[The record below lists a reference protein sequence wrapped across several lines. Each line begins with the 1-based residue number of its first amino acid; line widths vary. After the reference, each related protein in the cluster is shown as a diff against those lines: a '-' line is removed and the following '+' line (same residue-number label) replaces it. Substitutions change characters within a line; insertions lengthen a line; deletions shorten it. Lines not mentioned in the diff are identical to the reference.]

1 MKKFILVVLSLA
13 FIIVLSGF
21 LQKKE
26 VPKFV
31 EGELLVKYKSTLS
44 ATAVNT
50 SLSKI
55 KAEKI
60 QKLRRLDIFRIK
72 MPKTLKL
79 DNVLSGMQADPN
91 IEFVEPNYIY
101 QLSVIPNDP
110 SFNELWGMH
119 NTGQTGGT
127 ADADID
133 APEAWNLEQGVPG
146 VIVAVTD
153 TGVDYNH
160 EDLRANMW
168 INTGETA
175 ADNIDNDGNGYRDD
189 IHGYDFIE
197 NDPDPMDYHNH
208 GTHVAGT
215 IGAVG
220 NNNKGVAGVNFRT
233 QIMALKIFK
242 PLECGGVRIGDVSS
256 AADSA
261 EAIIYAAENGAK
273 VINASWGG
281 TSDSLTI
288 KAAITFANSRS
299 VLFVAAAGN
308 DGTDNDTTPHY
319 PSNYGSPPDNLPNVI
334 AVAATDHN
342 DNLAGFSNFGKV
354 SVHLGAPGQDI
365 LSTVRNDGY
374 AKFNGTSMASPHVAG
389 VAALVWAND
398 PTLTYVQ
405 VKQCILNHVDI
416 KPALTNK
423 VKTDGRLN
431 AFGSVRCNPRPT
443 AQHSTDKTLLSALQN
458 PNISKNIGYTGQLKL
473 KYHSHFR
480 KIGSYFVLLF
490 MPLGFILSW
499 KNNIRRK
506 NITRAKK
513 KKDNG

>member
-1 MKKFILVVLSLA
+1 MKNFILVLSSL
-13 FIIVLSGF
+13 FLIMVLSGF

-26 VPKFV
+26 VPEFV
-31 EGELLVKYKSTLS
+31 EGELLVKYKPTLRAEDVGS
-44 ATAVNT
+44 
-50 SLSKI
+50 SLAKI

-60 QKLRRLDIFRIK
+60 KEIMKLNVFRIK
-72 MPKTLKL
+72 LPKDLKVQDALNTLT
-79 DNVLSGMQADPN
+79 VDPN

-101 QLSVIPNDP
+101 QLDVIPNDP
-110 SFNELWGMH
+110 RFNDLWGLH
-119 NTGQTGGT
+119 NRGQTGGT

-133 APEAWNLEQGVPG
+133 APEAWDIEQGDPG

-160 EDLRANMW
+160 EDLRDNMW
-168 INTGETA
+168 TNTGETA
-175 ADNIDNDGNGYRDD
+175 GDNIDNDGNGYRDD

-197 NDPDPMDYHNH
+197 NDSDPMDYHNH

-220 NNNKGVAGVNFRT
+220 NNNTGVAGVNFRT

-242 PLECGGVRIGDVSS
+242 PLECGGVQIGNISN

-261 EAIIYAAENGAK
+261 EAIIYAAMNNAK
-273 VINASWGG
+273 IINASWGG
-281 TSDSLTI
+281 TRESLTI
-288 KAAITFANSRS
+288 KTAIDFANTQS

-319 PSNYGSPPDNLPNVI
+319 PSNYGAPPDNLQNVI

-342 DNLAGFSNFGKV
+342 DNLASFSNFGKV

-365 LSTVRNDGY
+365 LSTVRNNGY

-398 PTLTYVQ
+398 PSLTLLQ
-405 VKQCILNHVDI
+405 VKQCILNHVDT
-416 KPALTNK
+416 KPALTDK
-423 VKTDGRLN
+423 VKTDGRVN
-431 AFGSVRCNPRPT
+431 ALRSVQCNPS
-443 AQHSTDKTLLSALQN
+443 AQHSTDKTAVSALQN
-458 PNISKNIGYTGQLKL
+458 YNIPKNIGYTGQLKL
-473 KYHSHFR
+473 KYYSDFT
-480 KIGSYFVLLF
+480 KIGFYFVLLL
-490 MPLGFILSW
+490 MPLGFIFGW
-499 KNNIRRK
+499 KINIIRR
-506 NITRAKK
+506 NATRSKK
-513 KKDNG
+513 KEDNG